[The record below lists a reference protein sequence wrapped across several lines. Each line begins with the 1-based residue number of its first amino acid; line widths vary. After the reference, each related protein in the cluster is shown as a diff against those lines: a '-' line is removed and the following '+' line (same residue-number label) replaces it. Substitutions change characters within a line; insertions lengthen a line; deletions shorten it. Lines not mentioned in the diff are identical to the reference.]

1 MKVAAFSYNFYV
13 DFIIFKDYLCQ
24 DYLPFSKINTH
35 FLIISTQGDKVYYLQ
50 RNPGQLLNMLGKLF
64 VFSFTWSMGGMF
76 KRQEDG
82 DDDDMIR
89 RGQDKGE
96 RDTNICNEFDN
107 FMHEL
112 FEVEPPLGNF
122 LPVQFFEVDLFILF

>member
-1 MKVAAFSYNFYV
+1 
-13 DFIIFKDYLCQ
+13 
-24 DYLPFSKINTH
+24 
-35 FLIISTQGDKVYYLQ
+35 
-50 RNPGQLLNMLGKLF
+50 
-64 VFSFTWSMGGMF
+64 MF

-122 LPVQFFEVDLFILF
+122 LPVQFFEVDLFILFFIFWLKTASFAQ

>member
-1 MKVAAFSYNFYV
+1 
-13 DFIIFKDYLCQ
+13 
-24 DYLPFSKINTH
+24 
-35 FLIISTQGDKVYYLQ
+35 
-50 RNPGQLLNMLGKLF
+50 MLGKLF

-112 FEVEPPLGNF
+112 FEVEPPLGNETNMLCVTSLKSGKF
-122 LPVQFFEVDLFILF
+122 NENTAW